1 MYSALTSLT
10 IPFQNNILV
19 TGGEDAK
26 INVWLGLGDPDDS
39 AMDIDITAFSPG
51 SRKRELDWEA
61 EEQVGVIDKCHMSA
75 NG

>member
-1 MYSALTSLT
+1 M
-10 IPFQNNILV
+10 

-26 INVWLGLGDPDDS
+26 INVWLGLGDLDDDS
-39 AMDIDITAFSPG
+39 AMDIDVTAFSPG

-61 EEQVGVIDKCHMSA
+61 EEQVNLLTNVRSA